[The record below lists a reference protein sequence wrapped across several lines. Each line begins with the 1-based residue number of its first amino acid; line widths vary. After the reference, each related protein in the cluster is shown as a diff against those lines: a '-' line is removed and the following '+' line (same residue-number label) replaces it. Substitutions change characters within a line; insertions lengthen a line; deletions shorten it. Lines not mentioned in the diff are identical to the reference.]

1 MDEKAQKQAEEI
13 RAKTAERVK
22 AQAAPMQAVEK
33 PAVEV
38 IELSLSPNLY
48 RTPCKIPMQ
57 TKKDISR
64 KKRGARRRK
73 RKRKPKKR
81 GSAWRKP
88 KSERSVPH
96 RKWKTQ

>member
-1 MDEKAQKQAEEI
+1 
-13 RAKTAERVK
+13 
-22 AQAAPMQAVEK
+22 
-33 PAVEV
+33 
-38 IELSLSPNLY
+38 
-48 RTPCKIPMQ
+48 MQ

-88 KSERSVPH
+88 KSERRVPH

>member
-1 MDEKAQKQAEEI
+1 
-13 RAKTAERVK
+13 
-22 AQAAPMQAVEK
+22 
-33 PAVEV
+33 
-38 IELSLSPNLY
+38 
-48 RTPCKIPMQ
+48 MQ

-88 KSERSVPH
+88 KSERRVPH
-96 RKWKTQ
+96 RKSPAGTKNGCLRAMVFEFYFSMSFSTFCGAVGEESGCTGICTEAAAGAETGA

>member
-1 MDEKAQKQAEEI
+1 
-13 RAKTAERVK
+13 
-22 AQAAPMQAVEK
+22 
-33 PAVEV
+33 
-38 IELSLSPNLY
+38 
-48 RTPCKIPMQ
+48 MQ

-64 KKRGARRRK
+64 KKRGSAWRK

-96 RKWKTQ
+96 RKRKTQ

>member
-1 MDEKAQKQAEEI
+1 
-13 RAKTAERVK
+13 
-22 AQAAPMQAVEK
+22 
-33 PAVEV
+33 
-38 IELSLSPNLY
+38 
-48 RTPCKIPMQ
+48 MQ

-88 KSERSVPH
+88 KSEQSVSH
-96 RKWKTQ
+96 RKWKMQ